1 MKSLFTFLSIL
12 LVGSLMAQSGPKI
25 IFKKTNHDF
34 GTVAEGP
41 QITTEFNF
49 KNEGDEPLILS
60 NVKASCGCTVPNWPK
75 EPILPGQSSQIEV
88 KYNTQRRI
96 GNFNKSITISS
107 NADDAAK
114 VIYIKGKVEAEPE
127 EETMPVKQPNNMLAP
142 SK

>member
-1 MKSLFTFLSIL
+1 MKSLITLLSIL
-12 LVGSLMAQSGPKI
+12 LVGNLMAQSGPKI
-25 IFKKTNHDF
+25 VFDKTNHDF

-41 QITTEFNF
+41 QVTTEFTF

-88 KYNTQRRI
+88 KYNTKRRI
-96 GNFNKSITISS
+96 GNFNKSITITS
-107 NADDAAK
+107 NANEATK
-114 VIYIKGKVEAEPE
+114 VIYIKGKVEAAPE

-142 SK
+142 SN